1 MDVMALTFSYGD
13 YTLEPKPL
21 FNLNKEYIK
30 TPAGTGLGTRYNL
43 TLEGNL
49 LPAVSHGFDQSITGV
64 FNAVESLRG
73 AFDTDYKPFF
83 LGCVGDDPIVSGHPK
98 ITAFDVN
105 YAGDNYTQRAS
116 YSISLNLPTLVGTGF
131 ETVGPETDDL
141 SSHGI
146 ISYSDDFSI
155 EFTDERAG
163 GLITLGPTFDVD
175 GNPTGPAV
183 IDFPSVYT
191 VNHNVSAQ
199 GEPLSGFNPT
209 TLAQNFVSSR
219 LGWNNVMSGVS
230 GIINASG
237 IVCNNFR
244 TVSVNQTEGTCNA
257 TETFVINPSGRYK
270 EDFEV
275 SANTSVEAPYISVD
289 INGTIQGYASVEY
302 PSRTGEYTDGDYNEA
317 LAYAQENTRPKIQ
330 NALGAWSGA
339 VDVDGTTPSKMG
351 LSGLLYS
358 RANAFYQANPKHP
371 AFLASSSL
379 NPITLSTAVGYNIT
393 EGTIT
398 YAYSY
403 DDRPINCVPE
413 ALTETINITENEP
426 NDIFASLVVLGR
438 ASGPLLQDIGTKG
451 PRTRDI
457 SIDAFLPIAT
467 GCAYT
472 GMYRPSMFIAPTGYD
487 AFVSGYE
494 NNLTSTYSGVYIN
507 SQSKTWQPK
516 IGRFTYN
523 KSWTVGDC

>member
-1 MDVMALTFSYGD
+1 MALTFSYGD

-155 EFTDERAG
+155 EFTDERVG
-163 GLITLGPTFDVD
+163 GALVVGADI
-175 GNPTGPAV
+175 
-183 IDFPSVYT
+183 IEFPSVYSLT
-191 VNHNVSAQ
+191 HNVSAQ
-199 GEPLSGFNPT
+199 GEPFSGLDPT
-209 TLAQNFVSSR
+209 HLAQQFVGSK
-219 LGWNNVMSGVS
+219 LGFTNEMSGVASILNSS
-230 GIINASG
+230 GV
-237 IVCNNFR
+237 VCNNFR
-244 TVSVNQTEGTCNA
+244 TVSVNKTEGSCNA

-275 SANTSVEAPYISVD
+275 SANTNVDSPHISVD
-289 INGTIQGYASVEY
+289 INGTIQGYANVSY
-302 PSRTGEYTDGDYNEA
+302 PDPNVPIDSST
-317 LAYAQENTRPKIQ
+317 PKFQ
-330 NALGAWSGA
+330 NALIAWSGLHP
-339 VDVDGTTPSKMG
+339 DGVNPTKIG
-351 LSGLLYS
+351 ISGILYS
-358 RANAFYQANPKHP
+358 RASSFYKINTKHP

-379 NPITLSTAVGYNIT
+379 NPATLSTALGYNIT

-457 SIDAFLPIAT
+457 SIEAFLPIGT
-467 GCAYT
+467 GTNFTQKVDGDTQYT
-472 GMYRPSMFIAPTGYD
+472 QLNNPSFLVAPTGYD
-487 AFVSGYE
+487 GLISGYE
-494 NNLTSTYSGVYIN
+494 YSLTSAYAGVYIN